1 MRGPRL
7 KVGISASISGPFS
20 AQGRQALEGL
30 SAWLGDTNAAGGL
43 LVAEHRRRIP
53 MDLVVYDDESRR
65 QRAREITEALLK
77 QDRVDLLFGPYSS
90 VLTLEAA
97 TVAQEHE
104 RVLWNHGGA
113 TDKTADMDWVVNVLT
128 PASRYFHGVIDLT
141 IERMPHAN
149 RVAIV
154 HSSRGSFPRSV
165 ATGAERYARDHG
177 FQVVFKTE
185 YDPLLREN
193 SGLLDGLRAAKHDLL
208 LGVGRLED
216 DVSLAK
222 WLTKEDIDSVTVSL
236 VATPTQQFKEA
247 LGHLAEGFL
256 GPSQWE
262 YDVFPEPDYGPTAR
276 DAGMTVAEYPKA
288 QAYAAGL
295 VAQRCVE
302 EAGTLEDGALREA
315 ARRLDFTTFYGR
327 FKLDSASGRQMGHA
341 MVVVQW
347 QGDEKLVVWPPK
359 PTGT

>member
-1 MRGPRL
+1 
-7 KVGISASISGPFS
+7 
-20 AQGRQALEGL
+20 
-30 SAWLGDTNAAGGL
+30 
-43 LVAEHRRRIP
+43 
-53 MDLVVYDDESRR
+53 MDLVFYDDKSLR
-65 QRAREITEALLK
+65 QRAREITKALLER
-77 QDRVDLLFGPYSS
+77 DRVDLLFGPYSS

-97 TVAQEHE
+97 AVAQEHE

-128 PASRYFHGVIDLT
+128 PAGRYFHGVIDLVL
-141 IERMPHAN
+141 ERVPHAN

-154 HSSRGSFPRSV
+154 HSSRGSFPHSV

-177 FQVVFKTE
+177 FQEVFKTE
-185 YDPLLREN
+185 YDPSLREN
-193 SGLLDGLRAAKHDLL
+193 SGLLDDLRAAKHDLL

-216 DVSLAK
+216 DISLARR
-222 WLTKEDIDSVTVSL
+222 LTEEKIDAGAVSL
-236 VATPTQQFKEA
+236 VATPTQRFKEA
-247 LGHLAEGFL
+247 LGQMTDGFL

-262 YDVFPEPDYGPTAR
+262 YDVFPQPEYGPTAT
-276 DAGMTVAEYPKA
+276 DAGLTGAEYPKA

-327 FKLDSASGRQMGHA
+327 FKLDPASGRQMGHD